1 MYNKINGENS
11 EGYPRGLYSKYTV
24 NPDRHAE
31 DDDQVDVDEEGK
43 VLPEQGLLHGATV
56 SAGLAVAG
64 GTRTRL
70 SPR

>member
-1 MYNKINGENS
+1 MRDTRARARTQVCVS
-11 EGYPRGLYSKYTV
+11 
-24 NPDRHAE
+24 PDRHAE